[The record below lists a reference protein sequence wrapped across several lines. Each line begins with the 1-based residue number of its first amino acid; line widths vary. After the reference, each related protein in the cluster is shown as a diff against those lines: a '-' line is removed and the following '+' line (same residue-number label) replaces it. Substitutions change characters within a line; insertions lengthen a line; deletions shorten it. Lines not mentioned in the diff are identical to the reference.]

1 AFPPTPG
8 RCAFLPTIGNSSRV
22 GFTDEGRGM
31 RRSVVAVV
39 VGAAVLGGAA
49 PSGAQSPSYG
59 GGLLPAA
66 SPPRGYHPT
75 MGIVL
80 QPRGAAI
87 ALRFD
92 TSILCGRQSYQ
103 PAGRATVPFD
113 GRTFLASK
121 RGRRISLV

>member
-1 AFPPTPG
+1 
-8 RCAFLPTIGNSSRV
+8 
-22 GFTDEGRGM
+22 M

-92 TSILCGRQSYQ
+92 TSILCGRESYQ
-103 PAGRATVPFD
+103 PAGRAGQEGPVPKSPSTEQMARANH
-113 GRTFLASK
+113 GPHPREHARRSRRT
-121 RGRRISLV
+121 